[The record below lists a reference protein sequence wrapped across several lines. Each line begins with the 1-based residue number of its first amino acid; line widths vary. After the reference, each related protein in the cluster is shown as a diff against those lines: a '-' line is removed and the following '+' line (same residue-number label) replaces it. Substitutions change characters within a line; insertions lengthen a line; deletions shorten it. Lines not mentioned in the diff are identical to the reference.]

1 MSLQLKPLHPLFA
14 AEAGGIDLTKPV
26 DAGTVRAI
34 DEAMDKY
41 GVLVFRGQPLT
52 EDQQIA
58 FAGSFG
64 TLDAGLK
71 KLYPGAPGRF
81 RHEETIDISNVRP
94 DGGLHAASDRKSISN
109 FANQLW
115 HSDSSFQRP
124 AAKYSMLHAVV
135 VPAKGGQT
143 EYADL
148 RAAYDALP
156 EELKSEIANLH
167 SVHAAL
173 HSRIWLGDKPSEAEL
188 AKMPPVQWPLV
199 RTHAGSK
206 RKVLWVGVHA
216 THIVEKAIGEGRMLL
231 LELLEHATQREFVYR
246 HEWRVGD
253 LVIWDNRAT
262 IHRGRRFDINAPREL
277 RRTTTN
283 DPDSVRDS
291 TVCSTRA
298 LAA

>member
-1 MSLQLKPLHPLFA
+1 MSLHLKPLHPLFA
-14 AEAGGIDLTKPV
+14 AEASGIDLTRPV
-26 DAGTVRAI
+26 DTATVRAI
-34 DEAMDKY
+34 DDAMSQY
-41 GVLVFRGQPLT
+41 AVVVFRGQPLT
-52 EDQQIA
+52 EDQQVA

-71 KLYPGAPGRF
+71 KLYPGAPSRF
-81 RHEETIDISNVRP
+81 RHEATIDISNVRP
-94 DGGLHAASDRKSISN
+94 DGALHGASDRKTISN

-135 VPAKGGQT
+135 VPSKGGET

-156 EELKSEIANLH
+156 DELKREIEHLH

-173 HSRIWLGDKPSEAEL
+173 HSRIWLGDRPSEAEL

-199 RTHAGSK
+199 RTHSGSK

-216 THIVEKAIGEGRMLL
+216 THIVEKAVAEGRMLL
-231 LELLEHATQREFVYR
+231 LELLEHATQRELIYR

-262 IHRGRRFDINAPREL
+262 IHRGRRFDITQPREL

-283 DPDSVRDS
+283 DEESLSDS
-291 TVCSTRA
+291 TFYSMRA
-298 LAA
+298 QAA

>member
-1 MSLQLKPLHPLFA
+1 MRLHLKPLHPLFA
-14 AEAGGIDLTKPV
+14 AEASGIDLTKPV
-26 DAGTVRAI
+26 DAGAVRAF
-34 DEAMDKY
+34 DEAMDQFA
-41 GVLVFRGQPLT
+41 VVVFRGQPLT
-52 EDQQIA
+52 EDQQVA
-58 FAGSFG
+58 FASSFG
-64 TLDAGLK
+64 TLDSGLK
-71 KLYPGAPGRF
+71 KLNPGAPSRF
-81 RHEETIDISNVRP
+81 KHEETIDISNVRP

-135 VPAKGGQT
+135 VPARGGQT

-156 EELKSEIANLH
+156 GDLRREIEHLH

-173 HSRIWLGDKPSEAEL
+173 HSRIWLGDKPSESEL

-199 RTHAGSK
+199 RTHSGSK

-216 THIVEKAIGEGRMLL
+216 THIVEKAIAEGRMLL
-231 LELLEHATQREFVYR
+231 AELLEHATQREFVYR
-246 HEWRVGD
+246 HEWRAGD

-262 IHRGRRFDINAPREL
+262 IHRGRRFDITQPREL

-283 DPDSVRDS
+283 DPDSVVDS
-291 TVCSTRA
+291 AVYSTRA
-298 LAA
+298 QAA

>member
-26 DAGTVRAI
+26 DAATVRAV
-34 DEAMDKY
+34 DDAMDTY
-41 GVLVFRGQPLT
+41 AVVVFRGQPLT
-52 EDQQIA
+52 EEQQVA

-64 TLDAGLK
+64 TLDSGLK
-71 KLYPGAPGRF
+71 KLYPGAPSRF
-81 RHEETIDISNVRP
+81 RHEETIDISNVRI
-94 DGGLHAASDRKSISN
+94 DGGLHAATDRKTISN
-109 FANQLW
+109 LANQLW
-115 HSDSSFQRP
+115 HSDSSFERP

-135 VPAKGGQT
+135 VPPVGGQT

-156 EELKSEIANLH
+156 KDLKDTIANLH

-216 THIVEKAIGEGRMLL
+216 THIVEKSIGEGRMLL
-231 LELLEHATQREFVYR
+231 LELLEHATQREFIYR
-246 HEWRVGD
+246 HEWRPGD

-262 IHRGRRFDINAPREL
+262 IHRGRRFDITQPREL
-277 RRTTTN
+277 RRTTTR
-283 DPDSVRDS
+283 DPDSMMDS
-291 TVCSTRA
+291 A
-298 LAA
+298 FPQAA

>member
-1 MSLQLKPLHPLFA
+1 MS
-14 AEAGGIDLTKPV
+14 AGVWPGTS
-26 DAGTVRAI
+26 TVRAV
-34 DEAMDKY
+34 DDAMDKY
-41 GVLVFRGQPLT
+41 AVLVFRGQPLT
-52 EDQQIA
+52 EDQQVA
-58 FAGSFG
+58 FASSFG

-71 KLYPGAPGRF
+71 KLYPGAPSRF
-81 RHEETIDISNVRP
+81 KHEVTIDISNVRP
-94 DGGLHAASDRKSISN
+94 DGGLHGASDRKTISN

-135 VPAKGGQT
+135 VPSKGGQT

-148 RAAYDALP
+148 RSAYDGLP
-156 EELKSEIANLH
+156 ADLKGEIEGLH

-173 HSRIWLGDKPSEAEL
+173 HSRIWLGDQPTAGEL
-188 AKMPPVQWPLV
+188 ARMPPVQWPLV

-216 THIVEKAIGEGRMLL
+216 TRIVEKPVAEGRMLL

-262 IHRGRRFDINAPREL
+262 IHRGRRFDINQPREL

-291 TVCSTRA
+291 V
-298 LAA
+298 LAQAA

>member
-14 AEAGGIDLTKPV
+14 AEASGIDLTQPV
-26 DAGTVRAI
+26 DAATVRAV
-34 DEAMDKY
+34 DDAMNHY
-41 GVLVFRGQPLT
+41 AVLVFRGQPLT
-52 EDQQIA
+52 EDQQVA
-58 FAGSFG
+58 FASSFG
-64 TLDAGLK
+64 KLDAGLK
-71 KLYPGAPGRF
+71 KLNPGAPSRF
-81 RHEETIDISNVRP
+81 RHEVTIDISNVRP
-94 DGGLHAASDRKSISN
+94 DGGLHGAADRKSISN

-115 HSDSSFQRP
+115 HSDSSFERP

-143 EYADL
+143 EYVDL
-148 RAAYDALP
+148 RAAYDALSGD
-156 EELKSEIANLH
+156 LKTGIANLH
-167 SVHAAL
+167 SVHAAM

-199 RTHAGSK
+199 RTHSGSR

-216 THIVEKAIGEGRMLL
+216 THIVEKTVAEGRMLL

-262 IHRGRRFDINAPREL
+262 IHRGRRFDITQPREL
-277 RRTTTN
+277 RRTTTL
-283 DPDSVRDS
+283 DPESMRDS
-291 TVCSTRA
+291 A
-298 LAA
+298 FQQAA

>member
-1 MSLQLKPLHPLFA
+1 MSLQLKSLHPLFA
-14 AEAGGIDLTKPV
+14 AEASGVDLTRPV
-26 DAGTVRAI
+26 DSTTVRAI
-34 DEAMDKY
+34 DAAMDRY
-41 GVLVFRGQPLT
+41 AVLVFRGQPLS
-52 EDQQIA
+52 EDQQVA
-58 FAGSFG
+58 FASSFG

-71 KLYPGAPGRF
+71 KLSPGAPSRF
-81 RHEETIDISNVRP
+81 RHEVTIDISNVRP
-94 DGGLHAASDRKSISN
+94 DGKLHGASDRKTISN

-148 RAAYDALP
+148 RSAYDALP
-156 EELKSEIANLH
+156 DDIKEEIAPLH

-173 HSRIWLGDKPSEAEL
+173 HSRIWLGDRPSEAEL

-199 RTHAGSK
+199 RTHAGSG

-216 THIVEKAIGEGRMLL
+216 THVVEKPLAEGRMLL
-231 LELLEHATQREFVYR
+231 LELLEHATRREFVYR

-262 IHRGRRFDINAPREL
+262 IHRGRRFDLALPREL

-283 DPDSVRDS
+283 DDQSLRES
-291 TVCSTRA
+291 TYA
-298 LAA
+298 EAA

>member
-1 MSLQLKPLHPLFA
+1 MSLHLEPLHPLFA
-14 AEAGGIDLTKPV
+14 AEASGIDLTQPV
-26 DAGTVRAI
+26 DAATVRAV
-34 DEAMDKY
+34 DDAMNKY
-41 GVLVFRGQPLT
+41 AVVVFRGQPLT
-52 EDQQIA
+52 EDQQVA

-71 KLYPGAPGRF
+71 KLYPGAPTRF
-81 RHEETIDISNVRP
+81 RHEATIDISNVRP
-94 DGGLHAASDRKSISN
+94 EGGLHGASDRKSISN

-135 VPAKGGQT
+135 VPSKGGDT
-143 EYADL
+143 EYVDL

-156 EELKSEIANLH
+156 DDLKQEIEHLH

-199 RTHAGSK
+199 RTHAGSG
-206 RKVLWVGVHA
+206 RKLLWVGVHA
-216 THIVEKAIGEGRMLL
+216 THIVEKAVAEGRMLL
-231 LELLEHATQREFVYR
+231 LELLEHATQREFIYR

-262 IHRGRRFDINAPREL
+262 IHRGKRFDITQPREL

-283 DPDSVRDS
+283 DEESLNDSIYAS
-291 TVCSTRA
+291 MSA
-298 LAA
+298 QAA

>member
-1 MSLQLKPLHPLFA
+1 MSLQLEPLHPLFA

-71 KLYPGAPGRF
+71 KLYPGAPSRF

-262 IHRGRRFDINAPREL
+262 MHRARAFDDAKYRREL
-277 RRTTTN
+277 RRVTTL
-283 DPDSVRDS
+283 DVEQPAGVPSG
-291 TVCSTRA
+291 A
-298 LAA
+298 